1 MHEPNIAKSD
11 IFMGECMS
19 RSTINMTDD
28 LLAYVRSI
36 GVREDA
42 DLRALR
48 EETAAHPRAQMQ
60 ISAEQG
66 QFMALLVELIGAR
79 KVVEVG
85 TFTGYSA
92 MWMSKAMGANGRIV
106 CLDISAEFT
115 SIAKRHWAQAGINDR
130 IDLRL
135 APAAESLK
143 AMIAAGETGQFD
155 FAFIDADKTGYDTY
169 YESALTLLRPGG
181 LIAIDNVLWN
191 GAVVD
196 MSDQSADTNALRA
209 LNEKISK
216 DARVTMSLVPIGDGL
231 TLARKR

>member
-1 MHEPNIAKSD
+1 
-11 IFMGECMS
+11 MS
-19 RSTINMTDD
+19 RSTLTMSDN
-28 LLAYVRSI
+28 LLAYIRNV

-42 DLRALR
+42 DLRRLR
-48 EETAAHPRAQMQ
+48 EETAVHPRAQMQ
-60 ISAEQG
+60 ISSEQG
-66 QFMALLVELIGAR
+66 QFMALLVELVGAR
-79 KVVEVG
+79 KIVEVG

-92 MWMSKAMGANGRIV
+92 MWMSKAMGVNGRIV
-106 CLDISAEFT
+106 CLDVSEEFT
-115 SIAKRHWAQAGINDR
+115 SIAKRHWALAGISDR

-135 APAAESLK
+135 APAADSMK
-143 AMIAAGETGQFD
+143 AMIAAGEAGQYD

-181 LIAIDNVLWN
+181 LIAIDNVLWS

-196 MSDQSADTNALRA
+196 PSDQSADTNALRA

-216 DARVTMSLVPIGDGL
+216 DARVTMSLIPIGDGL

>member
-1 MHEPNIAKSD
+1 
-11 IFMGECMS
+11 MS
-19 RSTINMTDD
+19 RDTLTMSGT
-28 LLAYVRSI
+28 LLAYIRNV

-42 DLRALR
+42 DLRRLR

-60 ISAEQG
+60 ISPEQG
-66 QFMALLVELIGAR
+66 QFMALLVELVGAR

-106 CLDISAEFT
+106 CLDVNEEFT
-115 SIAKRHWAQAGINDR
+115 SIAKKHWAQANISAR

-135 APAAESLK
+135 APAADSMK
-143 AMIAAGETGQFD
+143 AMIAAGEAGQYD

-169 YESALTLLRPGG
+169 YEFALTLLRPGG
-181 LIAIDNVLWN
+181 LITIDNVLWS

-196 MSDQSADTNALRA
+196 QSDQSADTKALRA

>member
-1 MHEPNIAKSD
+1 
-11 IFMGECMS
+11 MS
-19 RSTINMTDD
+19 RSTLTMSDN
-28 LLAYVRSI
+28 LLAYIRNV

-42 DLRALR
+42 DLRRLR
-48 EETAAHPRAQMQ
+48 EETAVHPRAQMQ
-60 ISAEQG
+60 ISSEQG
-66 QFMALLVELIGAR
+66 QFMALLVELVGAR
-79 KVVEVG
+79 KIVEVG

-92 MWMSKAMGANGRIV
+92 MWMSKAMGVNGRIV
-106 CLDISAEFT
+106 CLDVSEEFT
-115 SIAKRHWAQAGINDR
+115 SIAKRHWALAGISDR

-135 APAAESLK
+135 APAADSMK
-143 AMIAAGETGQFD
+143 AMIAAGEAGQYD

-181 LIAIDNVLWN
+181 LIAIDNVLWS

-196 MSDQSADTNALRA
+196 PSDQSADTNALRA

-216 DARVTMSLVPIGDGL
+216 DAQVTMSLIPIGDGL